1 MRALAGARGSITF
14 RRART
19 DRPIELFSVSRGL
32 LPVVGLANIKRSP
45 QSPFRFRRP
54 VSLSLLAGKVAI
66 VSGASRG
73 IGRATALALAEAGCD
88 VALNYRSGADEAED
102 LAEQIGRL
110 GRRAMLV
117 AGDVANQAAVEQMV
131 ADTVGRF
138 GRLDVAVTNAAYSD
152 REPFYD
158 ADMVGFRRTVD
169 VTMWGAFYLL
179 RAAAQRMIEQGGG
192 GSIVVIS
199 SPHAFVAVPRS
210 MAYNMSK
217 AAIDHM
223 ARTAAIELVD
233 HRVRVN
239 LIHPGWIDTPG
250 ERKFA
255 SEQQL
260 AGAAAKL
267 PWKRMGRPEEIAR
280 GVVFLCDP
288 ASDYITGSSL
298 SIDGG
303 ITLPWWANR
312 GSAVPE

>member
-1 MRALAGARGSITF
+1 L
-14 RRART
+14 
-19 DRPIELFSVSRGL
+19 SV
-32 LPVVGLANIKRSP
+32 
-45 QSPFRFRRP
+45 
-54 VSLSLLAGKVAI
+54 LSGKVAI
-66 VSGASRG
+66 VTGASRG

-88 VALNYRSGADEAED
+88 VAVNFHSAADEAED
-102 LAEQIGRL
+102 LADQISHL
-110 GRRAMLV
+110 GRRALV
-117 AGDVANQAAVEQMV
+117 IQADVANQVSVEEMV
-131 ADTVGRF
+131 SDTATRF
-138 GRLDVAVTNAAYSD
+138 GRLDIAVSNAAYSD
-152 REPFYD
+152 REPFYE
-158 ADMVGFRRTVD
+158 ADLAGFRRTID

-179 RAAAQRMIEQGGG
+179 RAAARRMIDQGGG

-223 ARTAAIELVD
+223 ARTAAIELVE
-233 HRVRVN
+233 HRIRVN

-255 SEQQL
+255 SEDQL

-267 PWKRMGRPEEIAR
+267 PWKRMGRPEEIGR

-288 ASDYITGSSL
+288 ASDYITGSAL
-298 SIDGG
+298 AIDGG